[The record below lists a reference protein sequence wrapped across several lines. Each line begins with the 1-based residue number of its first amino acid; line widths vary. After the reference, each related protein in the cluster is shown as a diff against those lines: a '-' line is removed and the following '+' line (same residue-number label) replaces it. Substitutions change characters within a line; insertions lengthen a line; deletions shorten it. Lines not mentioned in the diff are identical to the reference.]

1 MDLGIK
7 GKTALVF
14 GAGGG
19 LGGAIAQALAAE
31 GANIALADV
40 NAEALAATAGSLQVA
55 GAQTMSLTWDIAD
68 LSVIDAHVG
77 AIEQRFGAVDILVNN
92 TGGPPLTT
100 AAGQSPELWSKHFQA
115 MVMSVIAITDRVLPG
130 MRAKKWGRIITST
143 SSGVV
148 SPIPNLGI
156 SNALRMSLVGWSK
169 TLAREVGNDG
179 VTANIV
185 LPGRVA
191 TARITFLDEQKAKR
205 EGRPVEQVVAEST
218 ASIPVGRYGRPD
230 EYGSVV
236 AFLAS
241 QQAAYVTGSV
251 VRVDGGLI
259 ASV

>member
-1 MDLGIK
+1 
-7 GKTALVF
+7 
-14 GAGGG
+14 
-19 LGGAIAQALAAE
+19 
-31 GANIALADV
+31 
-40 NAEALAATAGSLQVA
+40 
-55 GAQTMSLTWDIAD
+55 
-68 LSVIDAHVG
+68 
-77 AIEQRFGAVDILVNN
+77 
-92 TGGPPLTT
+92 
-100 AAGQSPELWSKHFQA
+100 
-115 MVMSVIAITDRVLPG
+115 MVMSLIAITDRVLPG